1 MVCRCAE
8 APIALERGEVLRE
21 PEVTPE
27 AIAAYREGRGG
38 DLHVA
43 LGLKPWE
50 ISPLRVDEIPEPS
63 HDTDITFLQSW
74 WLADA
79 LREELEKALP

>member
-27 AIAAYREGRGG
+27 AIAAYREGAIG
-38 DLHVA
+38 V
-43 LGLKPWE
+43 
-50 ISPLRVDEIPEPS
+50 LRD
-63 HDTDITFLQSW
+63 
-74 WLADA
+74 
-79 LREELEKALP
+79 R